1 MNQEPTATRN
11 PAPRGDLL
19 LSAVLIELEQE
30 KFNARVAPY
39 DEETFALLQSH
50 SDIFPYRRTNVPPD
64 EQVLIVPLTEAAEA
78 SEPETTF
85 ICKQQLR
92 LLARLIEQR
101 LPDLLPQLG
110 LRRSR
115 FGLLE
120 RVRTA
125 DDLIDAAMRRA
136 GLRRPVQLTR
146 LHKFHRTVF
155 SVRHQFMPGH
165 GSIVVMTIEFRREF
179 EIRGTARD
187 LLEQG
192 LDLQGVGVFAIDTDE
207 GWLGIVAGVE
217 DGKLVVA
224 GEHGRTLID
233 PKRCRVDPSP
243 TAFSTIFSQALSD
256 RDRTR
261 YDGAEWSLLAEQLSG
276 QGYVARLGEVARY
289 FKRLG
294 SIKIARDLSFH
305 FGEVLAASFRGREPS
320 AVALPPTEYCFSAD
334 RTAIDTL
341 PFRGLELHGP
351 FDSRRFEK
359 KEPRILV
366 VCPQDA
372 REDADHFLR
381 RFLEGMAKDGK
392 RRFVRGF
399 TATYRLT
406 RTIPRF
412 IAIDLPRP
420 GSSQVGEKY
429 LAALAE
435 AFDPTRRPDLVLVV
449 VRDEDAFIDEGNPY
463 LAAKAYLLSQG
474 IPSQE
479 VRVSKIRSGLGNLP
493 YILED
498 IAVAIYAKMGGCPWT
513 LATSVPLTKEVI
525 IGMSYAEFGS
535 RFASRKRYMGIA
547 TVFTSDG
554 TYVLAASSP
563 RCTFDEYPERL
574 ARVVK
579 EILARLVKEYGWGEG
594 DIVRLVFHSTKPLTK
609 HDMST
614 VAQVA
619 VRELGAKVQFETAF
633 VTIRRD
639 HPFKVVAPNARGRK
653 GLVELASG
661 GYGFAQVGQCVP
673 ERGVVVDLGRT
684 RRLVCVHGTIL
695 TKRQG
700 EGIPQPLLLE
710 LHPESSYRDISAV
723 ARQVFHF
730 TGLSWGSM
738 KPVAEPVTIHYAR
751 LIAKMLARLDGHPAW
766 SDRVLDTHLRTSR
779 WFL

>member
-1 MNQEPTATRN
+1 
-11 PAPRGDLL
+11 L
-19 LSAVLIELEQE
+19 LSAVLVELEQE

-39 DEETFALLQSH
+39 TDEEAFAALRSR
-50 SDIFPYRRTNVPPD
+50 SDVFPYRLTHAHPD
-64 EQVLIVPLTEAAEA
+64 EQVLIVPLTEGAHV
-78 SEPETTF
+78 SELETTF

-92 LLARLIEQR
+92 LLARLIQQR
-101 LPDLLPQLG
+101 LPDLIPKLQL
-110 LRRSR
+110 RHSR
-115 FGLLE
+115 FGLE

-125 DDLIDAAMRRA
+125 EDLIDVAMQRA
-136 GLRRPVQLTR
+136 GLQRPAQLAR

-155 SVRHQFMPGH
+155 SIRSEFMPGL
-165 GSIVVMTIEFRREF
+165 GSFLAMTIEFRREF
-179 EIRGTARD
+179 QISGPASD
-187 LLEQG
+187 LLDQG
-192 LDLQGVGVFAIDTDE
+192 LDLHGAEVIATDTDE
-207 GWLGIVAGVE
+207 GWLGEVVGVKE
-217 DGKLVVA
+217 GKLVVA
-224 GEHGRTLID
+224 GEHGPTLID
-233 PKRCRVDPSP
+233 PKRCRVNPSQA
-243 TAFSTIFSQALSD
+243 AFSSFFSQALSD
-256 RDRTR
+256 RYRTR
-261 YDGAEWSLLAEQLSG
+261 YDGAEWALQSEQLSG
-276 QGYVARLGEVARY
+276 DGYVARLGEVARY
-289 FKRLG
+289 FNGLG
-294 SIKIARDLSFH
+294 SITIARNLSLH
-305 FGEVLAASFRGREPS
+305 FGEVLAASFRNREPS

-341 PFRGLELHGP
+341 PVRGLELYGP
-351 FDSRRFEK
+351 FDGRRFEK
-359 KEPRILV
+359 KEPRVLV

-392 RRFVRGF
+392 QRFARGF

-406 RTIPRF
+406 RTSPLF
-412 IAIDLPRP
+412 ITLDLPRP
-420 GSSQVGEKY
+420 GSSQVGAKY

-463 LAAKAYLLSQG
+463 VAAKAYLLSQG

-479 VRVSKIRSGLGNLP
+479 IRVSKIRSGLGNLP

-498 IAVAIYAKMGGCPWT
+498 IAVASYAKMGGCPWT
-513 LATSVPLTKEVI
+513 LATPVPLTKEII
-525 IGMSYAEFGS
+525 IGMSYAEFGD
-535 RFASRKRYMGIA
+535 RFSPRKRYMGIA

-554 TYVLAASSP
+554 TYILAASSP
-563 RCTFDEYPERL
+563 RCTFEEYPERL
-574 ARVVK
+574 AGTVK
-579 EILARLVKEYGWGEG
+579 EILARLVNEYGWGES
-594 DIVRLVFHSTKPLTK
+594 DIVRLVFHSTKPLTRR
-609 HDMST
+609 DMST
-614 VAQVA
+614 VAEVA

-633 VTIRRD
+633 VTILRE
-639 HPFKVVAPNARGRK
+639 HPFKVVAPSARGRK

-673 ERGVVVDLGRT
+673 ERGVVVDLGRA

-695 TKRQG
+695 TKREG
-700 EGIPQPLLLE
+700 EGIPQPLLVE
-710 LHPESSYRDISAV
+710 LHRESTYRDIAAI

-751 LIAKMLARLDGHPAW
+751 LIAKMLGRLDGHSAW